1 MDFWV
6 FFPPLDL
13 TKYPAKL
20 LNGDFSLLNKTA
32 FNIQIWKKTKNRKK
46 KTHTEKTIEPSLS
59 HPSNPQVSCSPF
71 LEAWCLSGHQ
81 QNYSPQFRGCLHQ
94 PALHQLY
101 LSSAS
106 HSLCNF
112 AHASFWAVSVF
123 ELYQFFNF
131 FTLYH
136 AYFTSLIFS
145 LGRPV
150 RRLLGS
156 LDQASTFLMHPEHFW
171 AFLCRNGT
179 GKTSLYCYTPSIPS
193 RSFQFIC
200 LVWTRGLLP
209 LFPGLNVSG
218 PQSSAQ
224 CLFFIILWGGGFI

>member
-1 MDFWV
+1 MDLF

-46 KTHTEKTIEPSLS
+46 KTHTEKTVEPSLS

-94 PALHQLY
+94 PTLHQLY

-123 ELYQFFNF
+123 ELLHLVSCLFHFSDILFRKACQKAFGKSRSG
-131 FTLYH
+131 LYFPD
-136 AYFTSLIFS
+136 ASRT
-145 LGRPV
+145 
-150 RRLLGS
+150 LLGVPLQKRHWQDFTILLYS
-156 LDQASTFLMHPEHFW
+156 KYTFKIISIYMLGVDTRLTAFISRFKCFW
-171 AFLCRNGT
+171 APVLCT
-179 GKTSLYCYTPSIPS
+179 VPIFYYIM
-193 RSFQFIC
+193 
-200 LVWTRGLLP
+200 RG
-209 LFPGLNVSG
+209 
-218 PQSSAQ
+218 
-224 CLFFIILWGGGFI
+224 FFI